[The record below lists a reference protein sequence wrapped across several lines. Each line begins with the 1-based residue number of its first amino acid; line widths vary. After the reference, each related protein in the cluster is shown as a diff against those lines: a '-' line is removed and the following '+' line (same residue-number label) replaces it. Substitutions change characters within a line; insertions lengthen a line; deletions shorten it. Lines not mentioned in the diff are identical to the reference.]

1 MANRKESK
9 EMARCFGL
17 GLLLFASMA
26 QVACAATISAVLKP
40 GYTDSSS
47 NGFAGKVVESTLG
60 GPAESFFGTVK
71 NWSPPAYDILVNQDQ
86 PLASGKGTVRIDVS
100 QTGTLAANN
109 FVRYNLTSYSQLYT
123 PGGGAAG
130 TPTSVYNSAYWEITI
145 NGVFNWQIFDQDPQ
159 IRVPSIPDLNLNTRT
174 FRFVKVVGGVESA
187 PIASNLAG
195 TGSLGPSGT
204 NLTSG
209 TYRLWYEHYDPKV
222 RNLSDFP
229 LKENSTN
236 LDIRFDFVSEDG
248 GSGVVPEPSSV
259 AVFGLLSIGS
269 AIAKWR
275 RKK

>member
-1 MANRKESK
+1 MADRKESN

-40 GYTDSSS
+40 GYTDNSS
-47 NGFAGKVVESTLG
+47 NGFAGKVVETTLG
-60 GPAESFFGTVK
+60 SPAEIFFGTLK
-71 NWSPPAYDILVNQDQ
+71 NWSPPAYDILVELDQ
-86 PLASGKGTVRIDVS
+86 PLASGKGTVRTDVS
-100 QTGTLAANN
+100 QIGTLVANN
-109 FVRYNLTSYSQLYT
+109 FVRYNLTTYSQLYT
-123 PGGGAAG
+123 PGAVAPG

-159 IRVPSIPDLNLNTRT
+159 IRDPSNSDLNLNTRT
-174 FRFVKVVGGVESA
+174 FRFVKVVGGVESS
-187 PIASNLAG
+187 PIASNLVG
-195 TGSLGPSGT
+195 TGSLNPSGT

-209 TYRLWYEHYDPKV
+209 TYRLWYEHYDAKV
-222 RNLSDFP
+222 RNSNDFP

-236 LDIRFDFVSEDG
+236 LDIRFDLVSEDG
-248 GSGVVPEPSSV
+248 GAGVVPEPSSV
-259 AVFGLLSIGS
+259 AVFGLLGIGS

>member
-1 MANRKESK
+1 
-9 EMARCFGL
+9 MARCFGL

-40 GYTDSSS
+40 GYTDNSS
-47 NGFAGKVVESTLG
+47 NGFAGKVVEATIGS
-60 GPAESFFGTVK
+60 PAESFFGTLK
-71 NWSPPAYDILVNQDQ
+71 NWSPPAYDILVELDQ
-86 PLASGKGTVRIDVS
+86 PLASGKGTVRTDVS
-100 QTGTLAANN
+100 QIGTLAANN
-109 FVRYNLTSYSQLYT
+109 FVRYNLTTYSQLYT
-123 PGGGAAG
+123 PGAVAPG

-159 IRVPSIPDLNLNTRT
+159 LRDPSNSDLNLNTRT
-174 FRFVKVVGGVESA
+174 FRFVKVVGGVESS
-187 PIASNLAG
+187 PIASNLVG
-195 TGSLGPSGT
+195 TGSLNPSGT

-222 RNLSDFP
+222 RNSNDFP

-236 LDIRFDFVSEDG
+236 LDIRFDLVSEDG
-248 GSGVVPEPSSV
+248 GAGVVPEPSSV
-259 AVFGLLSIGS
+259 AVFGLLGIGS